1 MFYHLRL
8 RLRNLTPVQA
18 IVSFY
23 FVAMTVATLVLL
35 LPIAKKPGQEVSFI
49 DTLFVAASSVSVT
62 GLSPVSPG
70 DTYSTFGLVCMMIF
84 FQVGGLGIM
93 MMSTLFY
100 LMLRRRIGLKQR
112 RLIQTDVNAYSMSGM
127 VNLIRDV
134 FIIITT
140 AEVIGGILIGLYTIP
155 HYKDVGSAF
164 FHGFFLSVAAA
175 TSAGMDMDGLSMEP
189 FAGDYFVQ
197 TVVMLLMIMGGIGF
211 PVLLEVKRF
220 LIGRKS
226 TKRPFRFSLFT
237 KLTTFTYFGLYFV
250 GAMLIILLE
259 FNKFFSGMTWHQDLF
274 YSLFT
279 SATAR
284 SGGFTLLDLN
294 QYSDTTLLILIL
306 FMFIGSSPSSTGGG
320 IRTTTFAMT
329 VLFIFATARG
339 HKHVHVFGRELIEED
354 LRKAL
359 SVTLFSGLLCFTS
372 VLILSITEVNIPLMS
387 LMFETAS
394 AFGTSGL
401 SLGATAQLSLVGKLV
416 IIMLMFVGRVS
427 MMYILLFTAAKTDNE
442 YGFRYP
448 KEKVVS
454 G

>member
-1 MFYHLRL
+1 MLYQLRL

-35 LPIAKKPGQEVSFI
+35 MPIAKKPGQDVSFI

-70 DTYSTFGLVCMMIF
+70 ETYSTFGLICMMIF
-84 FQVGGLGIM
+84 FQIGGLGIM

-112 RLIQTDVNAYSMSGM
+112 RLIQTDVNSYSMSGM

-134 FIIITT
+134 FIMITT
-140 AEVIGGILIGLYTIP
+140 AEIIGGILIGLYTIP

-189 FAGDYFVQ
+189 FAGDYFIQVI
-197 TVVMLLMIMGGIGF
+197 VMLLMIMGGIGF
-211 PVLLEVKRF
+211 PVLLEIKRF
-220 LIGRKS
+220 LIGRKKG
-226 TKRPFRFSLFT
+226 KRPFRFSLFT
-237 KLTTFTYFGLYFV
+237 KLTTFTYFGLYFS
-250 GAMLIILLE
+250 GALFIILLE
-259 FNKFFSGMTWHQDLF
+259 YRKLFAGISWHQGLF

-294 QYSDTTLLILIL
+294 QFSTTTILILIV

-329 VLFIFATARG
+329 LLFIVATARG
-339 HKHVHVFGRELIEED
+339 HKHVHIFGREFLEED

-359 SVTLFSGLLCFTS
+359 SVTMFSGLLCFGS
-372 VLILSITEVNIPLMS
+372 VLILSFTETNIRLLS
-387 LMFETAS
+387 LLFETAS

-401 SLGATAQLSLVGKLV
+401 SLGATGDLSVIGKLV

-427 MMYILLFTAAKTDNE
+427 MMYILLFTAARTDNE

-448 KEKVVS
+448 KEKVIS